1 MSAGSWAIRAAA
13 VGTAVAFG
21 TAAAFGTA
29 VAAQDSLAKAPD
41 LSAEQRAIIDA
52 GRQVVHEE
60 RVVASPWPRVT
71 VIQFI
76 DASPRE
82 AIAVFADYALHSA
95 YLPGVKK
102 SVISRRISPRVTE
115 VDYVLEVPIFPDEDY
130 TVRDSLSSSDDG
142 ASYRVDWV
150 KVRARSTKEIVG
162 TARFEPYRN
171 GATAADGALITYV
184 NLVRPG
190 QRLAGPLKGR
200 ALKQVRETV
209 TALARQIE
217 AERKDEPGLLA
228 TQMADL
234 ATALAAQAAPPP
246 MREEVS
252 VAVTESRRPAAR
264 SGAPL
269 PE

>member
-1 MSAGSWAIRAAA
+1 MRTRCGILFVAFATANGMQP
-13 VGTAVAFG
+13 AVAQPSEL
-21 TAAAFGTA
+21 TA
-29 VAAQDSLAKAPD
+29 L
-41 LSAEQRAIIDA
+41 ERATIDA
-52 GRQVVHEE
+52 GRQLVREE
-60 RVVASPWPRVT
+60 RVPDSPWPRVT

-82 AIAVFADYALHSA
+82 AVAVFADYALHSA
-95 YLPGVKK
+95 YVPGVKK

-142 ASYRVDWV
+142 ASYRLDWV
-150 KVRARSTKEIVG
+150 MVRARSTKEIVG
-162 TARFEPYRN
+162 SARFEPYRN

-217 AERKDEPGLLA
+217 AERKHEPGLLA
-228 TQMADL
+228 AQMA
-234 ATALAAQAAPPP
+234 ALASALAPPP
-246 MREEVS
+246 APPSMR
-252 VAVTESRRPAAR
+252 
-264 SGAPL
+264 
-269 PE
+269 